1 MNAVAKK
8 VLIVD
13 DNPSDLKLANM
24 ILKKL
29 GCQSL
34 EIQDSLEVLDAAN
47 SVSFDLIILD
57 LQMPQMS
64 GLELLKRLKR
74 KYNCPPV
81 LIMSG
86 RNAVSDVKV
95 AIGLGA
101 SDYLVKPFDP
111 KDMLQKAKR
120 ILGISD
126 QPGAKSETTML
137 QPMLQSV
144 LKPGVAKKK

>member
-1 MNAVAKK
+1 MNTVAKK

-34 EIQDSLEVLDAAN
+34 EIQHSHEVLDAAS
-47 SVSFDLIILD
+47 SVAFDLIILD

-86 RNAVSDVKV
+86 RKAVSDVKV

-101 SDYLVKPFDP
+101 SDYLVKPFNP
-111 KDMLQKAKR
+111 QDMLQKAKR
-120 ILGISD
+120 ILGMGD
-126 QPGAKSETTML
+126 
-137 QPMLQSV
+137 
-144 LKPGVAKKK
+144 KPGTGADDTTLKTVVPPDLNEKK